1 MTKENKEQVVEQP
14 KQKTLQEATET
25 ELKAVAFDIQQQ
37 IKNLQAQYQQVFDEL
52 VKRQQK

>member
-14 KQKTLQEATET
+14 KQKTVQEATET
-25 ELKAVAFDIQQQ
+25 ELKAAAFDIQQQ

-52 VKRQQK
+52 VRRQRK